1 MVPSPCILSN
11 IYRSNAA
18 WGKIGS
24 TTGLDS
30 PYTTLTDEKG
40 APMQNYTN
48 NEVTVVDIKMP
59 FWSMVIF
66 MVKAAIAAIP
76 AVIIL
81 SVVASVVMSL
91 LAGFF
96 GGPIRHF

>member
-1 MVPSPCILSN
+1 M
-11 IYRSNAA
+11 
-18 WGKIGS
+18 
-24 TTGLDS
+24 D
-30 PYTTLTDEKG
+30 
-40 APMQNYTN
+40 NYN
-48 NEVTVVDIKMP
+48 NSEVIVVDIKMP

-81 SVVASVVMSL
+81 SLVASVVMTL
-91 LAGFF
+91 LAGLF